1 MAAIA
6 SQQPQE
12 AAAGVP
18 PHWNMYITVADVD
31 DAAAKVADAGGS
43 VHAGPFDV
51 MDAGRMA
58 VVQDPVGAFVML
70 WEPKGTAGVGLVNE
84 DGAFIWDEL
93 IAPNAASAAP
103 FYEAVVGLKL
113 VQSDMG
119 DGRMYSGWTL
129 DGTDA
134 TMVGGAMDPPM
145 PGIPPHWS
153 IYFGSNDIDAHAA
166 KTKELGGSVLSE
178 PMDIP
183 VGRFA
188 VLADPQ
194 GAVFSHLLRPPTTA
208 DPSVLCQETRRL
220 ASCFLTQTRRRVG
233 NVSVPLGRV
242 AEWQTR
248 WLQVPVRATSWGFKS
263 PLAHGSSAGLP
274 WSPPPV
280 PSGVAL
286 PGQFELDFGLVA
298 DLDLDLQAHF
308 VRNAH

>member
-1 MAAIA
+1 MATREKYEPGTPSWVDLSTSDADAAKEFYGALFGWSYEDMPMPEGVYSMATLRGQTVAAIA

-103 FYEAVVGLKL
+103 FYEAVVGLQL

-119 DGRMYSGWTL
+119 EGRMYSGWTL

-166 KTKELGGSVLSE
+166 KTKELGGSVLAE

-194 GAVFSHLLRPPTTA
+194 GAAFSIFSAPPTR
-208 DPSVLCQETRRL
+208 Q
-220 ASCFLTQTRRRVG
+220 LTQPFCVRKHDVWRRV
-233 NVSVPLGRV
+233 S
-242 AEWQTR
+242 
-248 WLQVPVRATSWGFKS
+248 
-263 PLAHGSSAGLP
+263 
-274 WSPPPV
+274 
-280 PSGVAL
+280 
-286 PGQFELDFGLVA
+286 
-298 DLDLDLQAHF
+298 
-308 VRNAH
+308 

>member
-18 PHWNMYITVADVD
+18 PHWNMYITVADVY

-58 VVQDPVGAFVML
+58 VVQDPVNAFVML

-93 IAPNAASAAP
+93 IAPNAAKRGTS

-153 IYFGSNDIDAHAA
+153 IIFWQQRHRCPRRQDQGAR
-166 KTKELGGSVLSE
+166 GSVLAE

-194 GAVFSHLLRPPTTA
+194 GAAFSIFSA
-208 DPSVLCQETRRL
+208 PS
-220 ASCFLTQTRRRVG
+220 S
-233 NVSVPLGRV
+233 
-242 AEWQTR
+242 
-248 WLQVPVRATSWGFKS
+248 
-263 PLAHGSSAGLP
+263 
-274 WSPPPV
+274 
-280 PSGVAL
+280 
-286 PGQFELDFGLVA
+286 D
-298 DLDLDLQAHF
+298 
-308 VRNAH
+308 